1 MPFSFVCGVSTAE
14 ISHLRKNACDTVYVF
29 MCLEVWLMF
38 RSVEGEN
45 EKEGGIE
52 ELRKRKREIEKGGRQ
67 TDRQR

>member
-38 RSVEGEN
+38 TSVEGEN
-45 EKEGGIE
+45 EKEGGKE
-52 ELRKRKREIEKGGRQ
+52 GQRNLGREKER
-67 TDRQR
+67 